1 MSNIQYAVCHLQRGS
16 GSDSGMSCHIER
28 KDVKGKTYVPENADA
43 KRTLLN
49 RELIK
54 FPQGVANR
62 TEAIQYRIDHAD
74 LHRKVGK
81 NQTKAIRI
89 ILTGT
94 HEQMMKLQRE
104 GKLDQWIKANLSWL
118 KDTFGE
124 ENLVSCVLHM
134 DEKTPHLHA
143 TIVPIVAT
151 ERKRKEREGD
161 KKYATKSGPRLSADD
176 VMARGKLF
184 QYQNTYAV
192 AMEPFGLQ
200 RGVVGSTARHK
211 TNGQYYREQML
222 KYEDDIERL
231 QAEVEKAREGRSK
244 ILSFFGT
251 GELAEAK
258 KKLSDKDKQIEKLQQ
273 RIAQLEQELLQLKE
287 QHKAELTKYR
297 NGYMAEIDKAIKRAE
312 VAERKIIAHEATIEK
327 QKQRID
333 TLNRK
338 ANPHRYRL
346 SSGATLTGIRM
357 SPRHSNIPSLR
368 IQTKVG
374 NETFEDAKYFEWYN
388 PVIQKY
394 LNGELTEYELVNEVF
409 EPFEQVSQV
418 QAQLLGATFEM
429 LSGGPAQ
436 THVGTGGGGSS
447 SDMPWGEKKNDNN
460 LTTPR
465 RKR

>member
-16 GSDSGMSCHIER
+16 GSDSGISCHIER
-28 KDVKGKTYVPENADA
+28 KDAKDKTYVPENADA
-43 KRTLLN
+43 KRTHLN

-62 TEAIQYRIDHAD
+62 TEAIQYRIDHAG

-94 HEQMMKLQRE
+94 HEQMMKLQRD

-143 TIVPIVAT
+143 TIIPIVTT
-151 ERKRKEREGD
+151 ERRRKEREGD

-184 QYQNTYAV
+184 QYQNTYAI
-192 AMEPFGLQ
+192 AMKPFGLQ

-273 RIAQLEQELLQLKE
+273 RITLLEQEQLQLKE
-287 QHKAELTKYR
+287 QRNIAMVIWQRLTRLSNEQKWQNERILLTKQQLKSR
-297 NGYMAEIDKAIKRAE
+297 SNVLMLLTERSIRIVIVCHRVQRSQVFACRLAIQTYQAFAFKLRW
-312 VAERKIIAHEATIEK
+312 KM
-327 QKQRID
+327 
-333 TLNRK
+333 
-338 ANPHRYRL
+338 RYLRMRSI
-346 SSGATLTGIRM
+346 SSGTI
-357 SPRHSNIPSLR
+357 
-368 IQTKVG
+368 
-374 NETFEDAKYFEWYN
+374 
-388 PVIQKY
+388 
-394 LNGELTEYELVNEVF
+394 
-409 EPFEQVSQV
+409 
-418 QAQLLGATFEM
+418 LLYK
-429 LSGGPAQ
+429 SI
-436 THVGTGGGGSS
+436 
-447 SDMPWGEKKNDNN
+447 
-460 LTTPR
+460 
-465 RKR
+465 